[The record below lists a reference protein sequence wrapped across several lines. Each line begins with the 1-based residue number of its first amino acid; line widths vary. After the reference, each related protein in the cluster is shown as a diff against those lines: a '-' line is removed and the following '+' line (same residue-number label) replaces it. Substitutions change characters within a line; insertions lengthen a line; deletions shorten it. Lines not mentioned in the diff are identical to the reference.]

1 MKQESKQQ
9 EIILMLE
16 TTFVWNR
23 YFESHESD
31 KKNFLS
37 EKEKLVEA
45 CWNGLLF
52 KMLPEILE
60 FPNESENLYLWQIKE
75 ASYFLEL
82 ELGQSKEPVDSF
94 FSIDPYNFLDI
105 PYFN

>member
-1 MKQESKQQ
+1 MKPASKQQ

-16 TTFVWNR
+16 TTFLWREYLENDDSVK
-23 YFESHESD
+23 E
-31 KKNFLS
+31 NFLS

-52 KMLPEILE
+52 KMLPEIIE
-60 FPNESENLYLWQIKE
+60 FSDKSEQLYLWQIKE

-82 ELGQSKEPVDSF
+82 ELGQSREPVDSF

-105 PYFN
+105 PY